1 MHSLQA
7 RDRDGFSRSSV
18 MICKFVGVYS
28 GLWNELAN
36 LNHTRIVM
44 FSSVL
49 IDREVRKVA
58 KLNSDELRDQDT
70 RP

>member
-1 MHSLQA
+1 
-7 RDRDGFSRSSV
+7 

-49 IDREVRKVA
+49 IDREVRKIA
-58 KLNSDELRDQDT
+58 KLNFDELRDQDT
-70 RP
+70 SEGSVVRSD